1 MRISDWSSDVC
12 SSDLVDGGL
21 LGPVPTPVRSKIYQ
35 AMVSGIYSFGPG
47 LFWDS
52 LSVVGEGGFVHVAD
66 NDAGCGPTSCTRQL
80 TYTRDASALSTLAII
95 NRNNIISGWDL
106 SVPVS
111 Y

>member
-1 MRISDWSSDVC
+1 
-12 SSDLVDGGL
+12 
-21 LGPVPTPVRSKIYQ
+21 
-35 AMVSGIYSFGPG
+35 MVSGIYSFGPG

-111 Y
+111 YSQMLDGPRPLLSGSIGRETCRERVCP

>member
-1 MRISDWSSDVC
+1 
-12 SSDLVDGGL
+12 
-21 LGPVPTPVRSKIYQ
+21 
-35 AMVSGIYSFGPG
+35 MVSGIYSFGPG

-106 SVPVS
+106 SVPVRERQS
-111 Y
+111 VGEGTRVAVRVDHGGRRIIT